1 MSDSF
6 NSWKY
11 YIIKR
16 MWFYCWQASC
26 GSNARITNRFWEEC
40 MKYEI
45 YLEIHEI
52 YLYRSSSL
60 ETDE

>member
-26 GSNARITNRFWEEC
+26 GSNVRITNRFWEEC